1 VFAPGGAYHLTAR
14 GVDDGTIFYT
24 AFDCFAMLALLRQV
38 TKCCEWTVLAWCFMH
53 THYHLVVLTAAEPAI
68 SDGMHRVNGTYARE
82 FNLRHHRRGHLFGQR
97 YSPTPIEDERHLAA
111 ACGYVLLNPVTAGLV
126 KSVED
131 WAWSGDA
138 RLEARPT
145 AHNGYEL
152 VARA

>member
-14 GVDDGTIFYT
+14 GVDDGAIFYT
-24 AFDCFAMLALLRQV
+24 AFDCFQV